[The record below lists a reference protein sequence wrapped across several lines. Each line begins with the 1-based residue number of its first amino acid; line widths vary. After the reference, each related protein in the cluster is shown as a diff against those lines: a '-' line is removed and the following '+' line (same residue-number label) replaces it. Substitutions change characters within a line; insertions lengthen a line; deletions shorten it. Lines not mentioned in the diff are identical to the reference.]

1 MAEPDLI
8 PLEVFSE
15 ELNQKVEALSVIT
28 LDLYFYS
35 LFFQQPFST
44 PILPG
49 QSHYRIQTF
58 D

>member
-8 PLEVFSE
+8 PLEVFLE

-44 PILPG
+44 PTSKGMVAVNFVLC
-49 QSHYRIQTF
+49 
-58 D
+58 